1 MVCSISK
8 DCVKNYNM
16 NNNIDQSLFIQYCG
30 HYYFP
35 NIIPKT
41 ISDELWDDIKK
52 YFGMTNPCFI
62 KLKFNL

>member
-1 MVCSISK
+1 
-8 DCVKNYNM
+8 M